1 MTCDHI
7 IYSVERERGGGG
19 GACNFRGVQIVL
31 ISGSER
37 NIGGG
42 VSNLLGLTFTDL

>member
-7 IYSVERERGGGG
+7 IYSIYRERERGAG
-19 GACNFRGVQIVL
+19 NFRGVQIVL

-37 NIGGG
+37 NIDGG
-42 VSNLLGLTFTDL
+42 VSNLPFMDL